1 MKILPFRQRKTRHVD
16 FEALVRRHID
26 HLYRLAYRFCG
37 KREDAEDLVQDV
49 FVKLYSRR
57 QALADIDDLKP
68 WLAKVL
74 YRQFIDKTRQTSRSP
89 IIAITAQDD
98 LNELP
103 ITDGSNPQTDLE
115 NAQRLDQVQQ
125 AFDQLSEDHRIL
137 ISLCDIEG
145 YTLLEVQQVLDIPI
159 GTLKSRL
166 HRARAQFKNIL
177 DDGTF

>member
-1 MKILPFRQRKTRHVD
+1 MKILPFHQRKAQPVD
-16 FEALVRRHID
+16 FEALVRQHID

-57 QALADIDDLKP
+57 QALADIDDLRP

-74 YRQFIDKTRQTSRSP
+74 YRQFIDTTRQTARSP
-89 IIAITAQDD
+89 IIAMTEQDET
-98 LNELP
+98 NELP
-103 ITDGSNPQTDLE
+103 NTNTSNPETHLE
-115 NAQRLDQVQQ
+115 NAQRLDRAQR
-125 AFDQLSEDHRIL
+125 AFDQLSEDHRVL

-145 YTLLEVQQVLDIPI
+145 YTLSEVQQVLDISV

-166 HRARAQFKNIL
+166 HRARARFKTVL
-177 DDGTF
+177 DNGTF